1 MNLSSDPTAAA
12 DRSQLHSSC
21 LHIDQLYKAVTLK
34 QHRTEEEGKEFAPSR
49 HKETRHRCLQ
59 PQQARKCHRSG
70 CVCDASTAA
79 ACLESPVGSI
89 LDGGAVDPCTHH
101 ESCLKIAVAETANFE
116 ARMDRRID
124 CCNSQNSFKTQ
135 DECTIDAKA
144 TDPSNHSHCLLRVY
158 IIIKHGRS
166 YH

>member
-12 DRSQLHSSC
+12 DRSRLHSSC
-21 LHIDQLYKAVTLK
+21 LHIDQLYKAVMPK
-34 QHRTEEEGKEFAPSR
+34 QQRTEEEGKGFAPSH

-59 PQQARKCHRSG
+59 PQQAQKYHRSG

-79 ACLESPVGSI
+79 ACLESPVESI
-89 LDGGAVDPCTHH
+89 LDAGAVDPCTHN
-101 ESCLKIAVAETANFE
+101 ESCLKIHVAETAKFE

-124 CCNSQNSFKTQ
+124 CCNSQNSLKTQ
-135 DECTIDAKA
+135 DECTIGAKA
-144 TDPSNHSHCLLRVY
+144 PDPSNHSDCLVRVY
-158 IIIKHGRS
+158 IIRKHGRS